1 LFLVNQN
8 HVLWG
13 YSRFFVAN
21 TSEIGG
27 KVKKREDLL
36 GWEWW
41 AGHQLSS
48 VDSGGPAVAPLRA
61 GLRFAA
67 APLRRTEFF
76 GWKGRPVS
84 ERFGSMSMDTELQKH
99 YALLLGIGSPWE
111 VKTVELKLQEKK
123 VEIELSWQWGQS
135 AKCPECG
142 RACSIHDSAPERTWR
157 HLDTM
162 QFATLIRARTPR
174 SDCPEHGVKTMQVPW
189 AEPQGRF
196 TLLFERFA
204 VDVLMASAS
213 VSQACALLGI
223 GWETAHEIMRRAVE
237 RGLERRQLQAL
248 KHLGM
253 DEKSFGRGQSYI
265 TLLTDLEQARVIDVV
280 EDRTT
285 EAAEELWQT
294 LSPEQKQAVE
304 AVAVDMWEPFIRTIE
319 KEVPEADIVHD
330 KFHVSKY
337 LGEAVDKV
345 RRQEH
350 KELMAQGDETLK
362 GSRQLWLYNPE
373 NFSPEQRQEF
383 GPLKDLHLKVAR
395 AWAAKELFSKFWEYQ
410 EEGWARR
417 FFKDW
422 FGWVSRSRLKPVVEV
437 AQMLKRHLE
446 NLLTYL
452 KHHITNAVT
461 EGLNSKIQSIKSN
474 ARGFRNF
481 RNYRTRILFFCGKLD
496 LYPL

>member
-1 LFLVNQN
+1 
-8 HVLWG
+8 
-13 YSRFFVAN
+13 
-21 TSEIGG
+21 
-27 KVKKREDLL
+27 
-36 GWEWW
+36 
-41 AGHQLSS
+41 
-48 VDSGGPAVAPLRA
+48 
-61 GLRFAA
+61 
-67 APLRRTEFF
+67 
-76 GWKGRPVS
+76 
-84 ERFGSMSMDTELQKH
+84 MSMDSELQKH

-111 VKTVELKLQEKK
+111 VKTVDLSLAAKK
-123 VEIELSWQWGQS
+123 VEIELGWQWGAA

-142 RACSIHDSAPERTWR
+142 RECSIHDCAPERTWR

-162 QFATLIRARTPR
+162 QFTTLIRARTPR
-174 SDCPEHGVKTMQVPW
+174 ADCPEHGVKTMQVPW
-189 AEPQGRF
+189 AAPQGRF

-204 VDVLMASAS
+204 VEVLLASAS

-223 GWETAHEIMRRAVE
+223 GWDTAQEIMRRAVQ
-237 RGLERRQLQAL
+237 RGLERRQLERL
-248 KHLGM
+248 KYLGM
-253 DEKSFGRGQSYI
+253 DEKSFRRGQSYV
-265 TLLTDLEQARVIDVV
+265 TLLTDLEESRVLDVV
-280 EDRTT
+280 EERTA
-285 EAAEELWQT
+285 EAAGQLWDT
-294 LSPEQKQAVE
+294 LSPEQKQGVE
-304 AVAVDMWEPFIRTIE
+304 AVAVDMWEPFIQTIQTQ
-319 KEVPEADIVHD
+319 VPEADIVHD

-350 KELMAQGDETLK
+350 KELLAAGDETLK
-362 GSRQLWLYNPE
+362 GTRQLWLYNPQ
-373 NFSPEQRQEF
+373 NFSPEQAEEF
-383 GPLKDLHLKVAR
+383 SALKDLHLKVAR

-452 KHHITNAVT
+452 RHHITNAVT
-461 EGLNSKIQSIKSN
+461 EGLNSKIQSLKSA

-481 RNYRTRILFFCGKLD
+481 QNYRIRILFFCGKLA

>member
-1 LFLVNQN
+1 V
-8 HVLWG
+8 
-13 YSRFFVAN
+13 
-21 TSEIGG
+21 
-27 KVKKREDLL
+27 DLSL
-36 GWEWW
+36 
-41 AGHQLSS
+41 
-48 VDSGGPAVAPLRA
+48 
-61 GLRFAA
+61 AA
-67 APLRRTEFF
+67 
-76 GWKGRPVS
+76 
-84 ERFGSMSMDTELQKH
+84 
-99 YALLLGIGSPWE
+99 
-111 VKTVELKLQEKK
+111 KK
-123 VEIELSWQWGQS
+123 VEIELGWQWGAA

-142 RACSIHDSAPERTWR
+142 RECSIHDCAPERTWR

-162 QFATLIRARTPR
+162 QFTTLIRARTPR

-189 AEPQGRF
+189 AAPQGRF

-204 VDVLMASAS
+204 VEVLLASAS
-213 VSQACALLGI
+213 VSQACTLLAI
-223 GWETAHEIMRRAVE
+223 GWDTAQEIMRRAVQ
-237 RGLERRQLQAL
+237 RGLERRQLERL
-248 KHLGM
+248 KYLGM
-253 DEKSFGRGQSYI
+253 DEKSFRGGQSYV
-265 TLLTDLEQARVIDVV
+265 TLLTDLEESRVLDVV
-280 EDRTT
+280 EERTA
-285 EAAEELWQT
+285 EAAGQLWDT

-304 AVAVDMWEPFIRTIE
+304 AVAVDMWEPFIQTIQTQ
-319 KEVPEADIVHD
+319 VPEADIVHD

-350 KELMAQGDETLK
+350 KELLAAGDETLK
-362 GSRQLWLYNPE
+362 GTRQLWLYNPQ
-373 NFSPEQRQEF
+373 NFSPEQAEEF
-383 GPLKDLHLKVAR
+383 SALKDLHLKVAR

-452 KHHITNAVT
+452 RHHITNAVT
-461 EGLNSKIQSIKSN
+461 EGLNSKIQSLKSA

-481 RNYRTRILFFCGKLD
+481 QNYRIRILFFCGKLA